1 MFQSQTDNE
10 IERLFAA
17 SPNISDKVY
26 NSKQVEGLPT
36 PVKRYFQYSL
46 QEDQPYISYVR
57 LKHKGQFRQKQKWQA
72 IKGQE
77 YFTVEKPGFIWI
89 GKVPFF
95 KAKDKYY
102 DGQGN
107 LQIKLFSF
115 IPIINTKG
123 KEWNQGELLRWLGE
137 APWFPTALL
146 PSEKLRWE
154 PIDEESAKV
163 ILSDKNLTVEG
174 TFYFNNLGQATQFK
188 AKRYKDGSLEDW
200 TGFYSDYRM
209 VNGIRVPF
217 YVEVVWNLDSG
228 DFSYA
233 KFTVDLIEY
242 DIPMKFD

>member
-1 MFQSQTDNE
+1 MFHSQTDKE
-10 IERLFAA
+10 IEQLFAA
-17 SPNISDKVY
+17 SADISEKVY
-26 NSKQVEGLPT
+26 TSNQIKGLPT
-36 PVKRYFQYSL
+36 PVKRYFQYCL
-46 QEDQPYISYVR
+46 QESQPYISYVR
-57 LKHKGQFRQKQKWQA
+57 LKHKGKFRPRKKWRS

-102 DGQGN
+102 DGKGN

-115 IPIINTKG
+115 IKIIDAKG
-123 KEWNQGELLRWLGE
+123 KDLDQGELLRWLGE

-146 PSEKLRWE
+146 PSNRLRWE
-154 PIDEESAKV
+154 PIDDESAKV
-163 ILSDKNLTVEG
+163 ILTDKDLAVEG

-188 AKRYKDGSLEDW
+188 AKRYKDGALEDW
-200 TGFYSDYRM
+200 TGYYSDYRT
-209 VNGIRVPF
+209 VNGMQVPF

-233 KFTVDLIEY
+233 KFSVEFIDY
-242 DIPMKFD
+242 DKPLKFD